1 MKTFLWW
8 KTRQLPRALK
18 HLSIIAIGQ
27 CLLHS
32 LQDFCALLRNL
43 DEDVDQASIRTRNCR
58 VRLHA
63 GIGYIEA
70 SSHGA
75 HLAVSG

>member
-1 MKTFLWW
+1 
-8 KTRQLPRALK
+8 LPRGLK

-27 CLLHS
+27 RLLHG

-43 DEDVDQASIRTRNCR
+43 DEDVYQASIRTRNCR

-63 GIGYIEA
+63 EIGYIEA
-70 SSHGA
+70 TSHGG
-75 HLAVSG
+75 HLVVSG